1 MVPRIFEL
9 RPIESQP
16 YQPHPESEQLVIT
29 LGLPHDRTA
38 LGDGFGGHGKAQV
51 DIGCGLSGVK
61 CGVETA
67 PFHGSPIKDGVQIQG
82 MISGPIIV
90 L

>member
-1 MVPRIFEL
+1 MVPRIFEF

-38 LGDGFGGHGKAQV
+38 LGDGFGGHGKAQIDV
-51 DIGCGLSGVK
+51 GRNLSGVE
-61 CGVETA
+61 GRIETA
-67 PFHGSPIKDGVQIQG
+67 PLHGSTIKDRV
-82 MISGPIIV
+82 
-90 L
+90 